1 MFLEEV
7 EEDFAVGVR
16 RPLGRQLW
24 VLALQIPLQLLVV
37 VDLAVDGEGGVSV
50 LSKRIETIAVK
61 VKEGSNSS
69 KNYSDTSAV
78 FN

>member
-50 LSKRIETIAVK
+50 LLKRIENRTHYCSEIV

-69 KNYSDTSAV
+69 KNYSE
-78 FN
+78 F

>member
-1 MFLEEV
+1 MFLEKV

-37 VDLAVDGEGGVSV
+37 VDLAVDGEGRVSA
-50 LSKRIETIAVK
+50 LFIAVK
-61 VKEGSNSS
+61 CLSERK
-69 KNYSDTSAV
+69 
-78 FN
+78 